1 MKADP
6 KAKGAAAPAA
16 DAGAPAQSKKKLLVM
31 VAVAIIAAA
40 AAGGIVFVMTNKG
53 GAAASHAEP
62 VHSGKIEPPVFVP
75 IEPFTVNLQPENGDQ
90 YLQVTLTLQVAGPSQ
105 VDLIKL
111 NMPQVRSRLLLL
123 LSSKKASE
131 INSAEGKKKLT
142 EEIIEQVKQP
152 FVEKGRQQEVTGVFF
167 TSFIIQ

>member
-6 KAKGAAAPAA
+6 KAKAAPAA
-16 DAGAPAQSKKKLLVM
+16 DAAPAKQSKKNVI
-31 VAVAIIAAA
+31 IIALVVLIACGA
-40 AAGGIVFVMTNKG
+40 TGGGVFFLTKG
-53 GAAASHAEP
+53 SAGAAPEAKAKQSAKKAE
-62 VHSGKIEPPVFVP
+62 VPVFVP

-90 YLQVTLTLQVAGPSQ
+90 FLQTAITLQVAGPSQ
-105 VDLIKL
+105 VDIIKL

-131 INSAEGKKKLT
+131 INSGEGKKKLT
-142 EEIIEQVKQP
+142 DEIIEQLKQP
-152 FVEKGRQQEVTGVFF
+152 FVPKGDEQDITGVFF

>member
-6 KAKGAAAPAA
+6 KAKVAAAVVAEPAAAP
-16 DAGAPAQSKKKLLVM
+16 PKKKM
-31 VAVAIIAAA
+31 MIMIVAAVVACAAT
-40 AAGGIVFVMTNKG
+40 GGIVFFLTKG
-53 GAAASHAEP
+53 GSQTAAPAKQSTKVE
-62 VHSGKIEPPVFVP
+62 IPVFVA

-90 YLQVTLTLQVAGPSQ
+90 YLQTAITLQVGGQAQ

-111 NMPQVRSRLLLL
+111 NMPQVRSRLLFL

-131 INSAEGKKKLT
+131 INSAEGKKKLS
-142 EEIIEQVKQP
+142 EEIIEQIKIP
-152 FVEKGRQQEVTGVFF
+152 FVEKGAQQDVTGVFF